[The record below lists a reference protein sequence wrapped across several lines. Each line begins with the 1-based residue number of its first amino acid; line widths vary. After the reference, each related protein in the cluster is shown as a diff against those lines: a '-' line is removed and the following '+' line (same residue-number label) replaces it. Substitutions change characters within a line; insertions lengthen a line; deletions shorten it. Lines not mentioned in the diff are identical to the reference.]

1 MADLTPQERI
11 LPEETGRNR
20 MKREPHMTTEREIHA
35 KNALD
40 CAYPEFHKKPAAL

>member
-1 MADLTPQERI
+1 
-11 LPEETGRNR
+11 
-20 MKREPHMTTEREIHA
+20 MTTEREIHA